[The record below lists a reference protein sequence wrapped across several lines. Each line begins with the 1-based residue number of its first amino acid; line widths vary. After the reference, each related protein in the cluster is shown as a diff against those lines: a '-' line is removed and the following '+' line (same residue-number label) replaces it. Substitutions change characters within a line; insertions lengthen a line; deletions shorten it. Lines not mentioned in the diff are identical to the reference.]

1 MKHQEQKTI
10 LLVEDDTVTTMV
22 ETHLLKSLGYDVV
35 AAKSGE
41 EAVQVATCNDKIAL
55 ILMDIELG
63 SGMNGAEAAKQILG
77 KRHLPIVFLTVH
89 TDKEYVER
97 IKGIAGYGCIIKNS
111 GDVVLQSSIEM
122 AFNLFSVQKAM
133 RKSEEKYR
141 SLVENINDV
150 VFTVDIQ
157 GLFTY
162 MSPVM
167 EGIIGYTPEEMIGQ
181 SFSRFIFQ
189 DDLPMLMAR
198 FHMLLAGEIQP
209 ADYRVVTKTGDV
221 RWVRSFSRPVI
232 VDGKAVA
239 INGLISDIT
248 ERRRMEDE
256 IIKISMLEKQGMAR
270 DLHDGLAQQLAG
282 AAYLC
287 RVLKDQLTSA
297 SQKKAAQEID
307 VVLHQCLQQIH
318 NVAVGLLPVGLE
330 YAGLVAALQNMAK
343 TISKM
348 FSVNCRLEQSG
359 APATFDLKTSTHLY
373 YLVQE
378 AVMNATRHGSP
389 RNIVISF
396 DYRLEQLTVQDD
408 GSGFDLAPAG
418 KGGMGLQIMRYR
430 ANIIGGELAIDS
442 HKGGGT
448 RIRCKFAR
456 QVGIPAGR
464 DMIGNV
470 RETNAGD

>member
-77 KRHLPIVFLTVH
+77 KRHLPVVFLTVH

-122 AFNLFSVQKAM
+122 AFNLFEAHEAM
-133 RKSEEKYR
+133 RESEEKYR
-141 SLVENINDV
+141 S
-150 VFTVDIQ
+150 
-157 GLFTY
+157 
-162 MSPVM
+162 
-167 EGIIGYTPEEMIGQ
+167 
-181 SFSRFIFQ
+181 
-189 DDLPMLMAR
+189 
-198 FHMLLAGEIQP
+198 
-209 ADYRVVTKTGDV
+209 
-221 RWVRSFSRPVI
+221 
-232 VDGKAVA
+232 
-239 INGLISDIT
+239 
-248 ERRRMEDE
+248 RMEEE
-256 IIKISMLEKQGMAR
+256 IIKISTLEKQGMAR

-297 SQKKAAQEID
+297 SQKKAVQEID
-307 VVLHQCLQQIH
+307 VVLHHCLQQIH

-330 YAGLVAALQNMAK
+330 DAGLFAALQHLAK

-348 FSVNCRLEQSG
+348 FPVNCRLEQSG